1 MDAIE
6 WGVVGLATVMGT
18 VAMKI
23 VAFALRH
30 GVVRHRHYFGPVYYR
45 KDEPVEYYGH
55 LLFWVT
61 YLAIC
66 YGGVAGHCTGSS
78 SFDEGARAGR
88 GDALV
93 RSDANLTSTRTNRCV
108 RDPRTR

>member
-1 MDAIE
+1 MDVIE
-6 WGVVGLATVMGT
+6 WGIVGLATVMGT

-23 VAFALRH
+23 VAFALRN

-66 YGGVAGHCTGSS
+66 YGGVA
-78 SFDEGARAGR
+78 A
-88 GDALV
+88 ALHWEFFV
-93 RSDANLTSTRTNRCV
+93 R
-108 RDPRTR
+108 